1 MKQLMFSKETSRY
14 VAHVSGLSLHDVA
27 RDQGFCAIL

>member
-14 VAHVSGLSLHDVA
+14 VAHVSGLSLHDVE
-27 RDQGFCAIL
+27 GSSVLV

>member
-14 VAHVSGLSLHDVA
+14 VAHVSGLSLHDVE
-27 RDQGFCAIL
+27 GPSVLV